1 MNITEKLK
9 DQYVAFL
16 DVMGFSDLV
25 NKRNLKRLE
34 SYFDRIHEVLNSIRT
49 TKTALQSFLISDSI
63 ILIAPGT
70 KKDFANLVVAIR
82 RIQSSLLWKK
92 ILVRGAISYGEV
104 FYENQRNIIVGK
116 GFIKAYLLEKEAVYP
131 RVIID
136 PIIIKNFGKTK
147 MDFLGE
153 FESQPFYYN
162 FENRLFYSKSEFS
175 KINDDAIFIDY
186 ANKVIKQKELNGNL
200 KYLHETIVENLYS
213 DQKLFTKYIWLRDY
227 FLECLQ
233 KTDSYLQNDEEV
245 TPSHRGKLKTWIQ
258 IFEEL

>member
-1 MNITEKLK
+1 MNLTENLK
-9 DQYVAFL
+9 EQYVAFL

-25 NKRNLKRLE
+25 NKRNIKRLE
-34 SYFDRIHEVLNSIRT
+34 SYFDRIQEVLISIGT
-49 TKTALQSFLISDSI
+49 TKKSIQSFLISDSI

-70 KKDFANLVVAIR
+70 KTDFENLVVAIR

-92 ILVRGAISYGEV
+92 ILLRGAVSYGEV
-104 FYENQRNIIVGK
+104 YYENQRNIIVGK
-116 GFIKAYLLEKEAVYP
+116 GFIKAYLLEKEAVFP

-147 MDFLGE
+147 MDFLDK
-153 FESQPFYYN
+153 FESLPFYYN
-162 FENRLFYSKSEFS
+162 FEKRLFYSKSEFS

-186 ANKVIKQKELNGNL
+186 ANKVIKETLNGNL
-200 KYLHETIVENLYS
+200 KLLYETIVENLYS

-233 KTDSYLQNDEEV
+233 KTAVYLNEDKKTTTSYKA
-245 TPSHRGKLKTWIQ
+245 KLDAWIHLFQ
-258 IFEEL
+258 EL

>member
-1 MNITEKLK
+1 MNLTENLK
-9 DQYVAFL
+9 EQYVAFL

-25 NKRNLKRLE
+25 NKRNVKRLE
-34 SYFDRIHEVLNSIRT
+34 SYFDRIQEVLSSIRT
-49 TKTALQSFLISDSI
+49 TKTSIQSFLISDSI

-70 KKDFANLVVAIR
+70 KKDFENLIIAIR

-92 ILVRGAISYGEV
+92 ILLRGAVSYGEV

-116 GFIKAYLLEKEAVYP
+116 GFIKAYLLEKEAVFP

-147 MDFLGE
+147 MDFFGE
-153 FESQPFYYN
+153 FESLPFYYN

-186 ANKVIKQKELNGNL
+186 ANKVVKQTELNGNM
-200 KYLHETIVENLYS
+200 KMLHETIIESLYS

-233 KTDSYLQNDEEV
+233 KTESYVKEDKK
-245 TPSHRGKLKTWIQ
+245 TPTAYKAKLAAWIQ